1 MNAACRNGDH
11 TGAKVSRTRDVIWS
25 IADHDELFGRK
36 PGSEM
41 FINSLRSQRRQ
52 VAADLCEPSGI
63 DPAEREPV
71 ARRTRVRDDL
81 SPRIDDHRVAIRL
94 SVLLRRAYAAFAGG

>member
-1 MNAACRNGDH
+1 MNAARGDCDH

-52 VAADLCEPSGI
+52 VAAI
-63 DPAEREPV
+63 ERFITER
-71 ARRTRVRDDL
+71 ARQLEEFSQSRD
-81 SPRIDDHRVAIRL
+81 
-94 SVLLRRAYAAFAGG
+94 FNF